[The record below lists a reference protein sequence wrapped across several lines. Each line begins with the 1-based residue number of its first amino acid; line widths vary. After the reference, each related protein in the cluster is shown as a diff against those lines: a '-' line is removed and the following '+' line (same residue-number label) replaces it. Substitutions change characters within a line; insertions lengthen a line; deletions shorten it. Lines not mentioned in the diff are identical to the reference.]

1 MVFLGKW
8 GYASGL
14 EVRVCHHGSN
24 YAWELWHPGNTE
36 AWKFSVPI
44 YESAEAARNA
54 GSRGPDDHLGAVR
67 QKDEEAEEAE
77 EVSAWLTTRL
87 ARA

>member
-14 EVRVCHHGSN
+14 EVRVCRHGSN

-54 GSRGPDDHLGAVR
+54 GSRALM
-67 QKDEEAEEAE
+67 
-77 EVSAWLTTRL
+77 TIL
-87 ARA
+87 ARFGKKAKKTKKTKK